1 MKTMLIRILA
11 ALSLAASAPLAVAQT
26 TAFTYQGRLESGG
39 VPATGATDLT
49 FTLYDAASGGATVG
63 ASNVVNDLFT
73 SNGFF
78 TVTLD
83 FGSGAFNGAARW
95 LQIAVRPGAST
106 GGYTNLAPRTAITA
120 TPYAMHAGGATA
132 SGLIGSLPASA
143 LTGVNGGGLIN
154 INATNLAGT
163 VPTARL
169 STNVA
174 LRAGGNTFG
183 GNQAFSD
190 GNLSLAGTS
199 TFEFGAGVA
208 GKQISAG
215 MIGYES
221 FTPGALDIIG
231 AGITPIE
238 RRVQL
243 WDQVHVGNFDA
254 DEKPR
259 LISFGDG
266 EFVSIGE
273 NGADD
278 RMELTAGAFVFKN
291 GPVGIG
297 TDSPSAKLDVV
308 GNIIASGRVG
318 IGTNNPATKL
328 TVYETTYGI
337 EHTDGIRRLATY
349 IDASGCYFGTA
360 STDPLL
366 FYVNDGAANMVVNT
380 NGRVGIGT
388 LAPVSQL
395 EVAGTVTASGFSG
408 DGSGLTGIGASN
420 LTGNLPDSSLSAN
433 VARRDEANIFSGDQR
448 INNGSLN
455 VPNGQISVGGA
466 LLVGGSVT
474 ANSLSGNGGG
484 LTGIAAGNISGT
496 LGAAQIPN
504 LDAAKIAS
512 GTLADARLSANV
524 ALRSGGNT
532 FTGNQII
539 TGGNLGI
546 GTVNPA
552 TTLEVRSA
560 TPAITVGTAS
570 DTSGALYFGNP
581 GHGVKRAYNG
591 NNDVGLYTT
600 AADLYLS
607 AQGTSTNQFV
617 LKNNGRVGL
626 GTNAPATKLHV
637 VGSGDTELSIQSA
650 DNNRRWTL
658 QASGGPD
665 GNPAFL
671 GGYFQIIDRT
681 AGASRLL
688 IETNGNVTIPAELTT
703 TAINL
708 TSDRN
713 VKEQFKPVN
722 AREVLAKVARLPI
735 SEWQYKSQADARHI
749 GPMAQDF
756 REAFSLGHDEKH
768 ITSVDADGVALA
780 AIQGLNEKLEEQ
792 TRVKDARIQQLE
804 ATVEELK
811 ALVSKLAAQQNG
823 GGR

>member
-1 MKTMLIRILA
+1 MKTLRLLLAGA
-11 ALSLAASAPLAVAQT
+11 ALTAFQLPSVPVLAQG
-26 TAFTYQGRLESGG
+26 TAFTYQGVLSQGG
-39 VPATGATDLT
+39 AGVNGSSDLT
-49 FTLYDAASGGATVG
+49 FTLYNAASGGATVG
-63 ASNVVNDLFT
+63 ASNVVNDLVM
-73 SNGFF
+73 SNGLFA
-78 TVTLD
+78 VTLD
-83 FGSGAFNGAARW
+83 FGAGAFDGSSRW

-106 GGYTNLAPRTAITA
+106 GGYTNLAPRTPITA
-120 TPYAMHAGGATA
+120 TPYAIHAGGATA
-132 SGLIGSLPASA
+132 AGLIGALPASA
-143 LTGVNGGGLIN
+143 LAGVNGGGLLN
-154 INATNLAGT
+154 LNATNLAGT

-190 GNLSLAGTS
+190 GNLSLAGKS

-215 MIGYES
+215 MIGYEA
-221 FTPGALDIIG
+221 FTPGALDIVG
-231 AGITPIE
+231 AGNTAIE

-308 GNIIASGRVG
+308 GNIIASGRIG
-318 IGTNNPATKL
+318 IGINNPATKL

-388 LAPVSQL
+388 LSPVSEL

-408 DGSGLTGIGASN
+408 DGSGLTGIDAGN

-448 INNGSLN
+448 INSGSLN

-466 LLVGGSVT
+466 LLVGGNQTVSGTVT
-474 ANSLSGNGGG
+474 ANSFSGNGGG
-484 LTGIAAGNISGT
+484 LTGIAPGSISGT
-496 LGAAQIPN
+496 LDAAQIPN

-512 GTLADARLSANV
+512 GRLADARLSANA

-532 FTGNQII
+532 FTGNQVVTNGSGFFGNH
-539 TGGNLGI
+539 TGGLAGVGPGVRVFRDTLTGVGSIFAYDYGAGAPLALTLQQPGGNVGI
-546 GTVNPA
+546 GT
-552 TTLEVRSA
+552 TT
-560 TPAITVGTAS
+560 
-570 DTSGALYFGNP
+570 
-581 GHGVKRAYNG
+581 
-591 NNDVGLYTT
+591 
-600 AADLYLS
+600 
-607 AQGTSTNQFV
+607 
-617 LKNNGRVGL
+617 
-626 GTNAPATKLHV
+626 PATKLDV
-637 VGSGDTELSIQSA
+637 
-650 DNNRRWTL
+650 
-658 QASGGPD
+658 
-665 GNPAFL
+665 
-671 GGYFQIIDRT
+671 
-681 AGASRLL
+681 AG
-688 IETNGNVTIPAELTT
+688 EVTCVAVNI
-703 TAINL
+703 

-713 VKEQFKPVN
+713 AKEQFKPVN
-722 AREVLAKVARLPI
+722 AREVLDKVARLPI
-735 SEWQYKSQADARHI
+735 SEWQYKTQSDARHI

-756 REAFSLGHDEKH
+756 RAAFSLGHDEKH

-780 AIQGLNEKLEEQ
+780 AIQGLNEVVREQRAAIEKLE
-792 TRVKDARIQQLE
+792 ARNQELE
-804 ATVEELK
+804 DRLASRLAELE
-811 ALVSKLAAQQNG
+811 KLLERSLRSA
-823 GGR
+823 RP